1 MFAKLTILATL
12 AYLSIGTIPTAAAT
26 TAGAPVPRHIVAVF
40 DGNADREPRFTRIHR
55 YAELPL
61 NYLGYQVDYLDLSR
75 QPLPDQLD
83 ADVAAVLVWFEKP
96 PRESDRLVA
105 WAATVGRAGQPGGLR
120 MIALGNPGLP
130 LIGSRSDAAN
140 AYLARLGLEAKGY
153 EARFGVWSRP
163 VSLDPTMVG
172 FEREF
177 SIPPGRLSVL
187 AARAPAVSRLR
198 VASDPAGSVTSDLV
212 VTGPG
217 GGYAADAALVRE
229 DGSGFGRWILDPFAF
244 FQAVLDPGL
253 RPIPD
258 VSTLSGRRIFFSTIS
273 GEGWTTPAPAERL
286 DQAPELAGAIV
297 LDQFLNTY
305 PDIPATLSLVTG
317 DLDPALGGGFAAQG
331 AALAKAAFS
340 LPQVEPASR
349 SRTLPARWGFFED
362 YRRDRE
368 LAIVD
373 RLGRVAKPSDRSLVS
388 EAVSTLGRAFA
399 PPDANAYLG
408 RGGDAPRLYMLQ
420 PFDLDAETRGSLEA
434 VAALTPDRKAAAFAW
449 SGDAQPFEAALAS
462 VRAAG
467 AEAVGGGGGVD
478 DPTIPTL
485 TNVAPIGVQVGT
497 EHQIYA
503 ALSGDAA
510 FTNFW
515 SAPAHGFLRLDRTVE
530 ATESPRRLKPY
541 ELSYAAYS
549 ALGLGLRNAVHYH
562 LDRVRA
568 APLVPIA
575 GSEYAAIAQGFATT
589 RIVELGPLRWSVA
602 GRGALATLRFDRAGG
617 IELDSGRSEGIT
629 GSRREGETLYVGLDP
644 AREDAVVALRSRVPQ
659 DAGGVMEPPRRGFE
673 LDNARWQV
681 RDLARGS
688 CSVRFAAS
696 GFGPGEMSWRVPA
709 PGLYGIEVADPDS
722 GKRIY
727 WDQLTVG
734 PDDMLTTSV
743 PAVAAERPVVVSLS
757 RC

>member
-1 MFAKLTILATL
+1 MV
-12 AYLSIGTIPTAAAT
+12 
-26 TAGAPVPRHIVAVF
+26 VPRRILAVF

-75 QPLPDQLD
+75 EPLPAALD

-96 PRESDRLVA
+96 PRESDRFVD
-105 WAATVGRAGQPGGLR
+105 WAASVGRAGGDPRGLR
-120 MIALGNPGLP
+120 MVAFGNPGLP
-130 LIGSRSDAAN
+130 LIGNRSEAADT
-140 AYLARLGLEAKGY
+140 YLARLGLEAKGY
-153 EARFGVWSRP
+153 EARFGVWSR
-163 VSLDPTMVG
+163 VASLDPAMVG

-177 SIPPGRLSVL
+177 SVPPGRLPVV
-187 AARAPAVSRLR
+187 AARAPAASRLE
-198 VASDPAGSVTSDLV
+198 VASDPAGSATSDLV

-217 GGYAADAALVRE
+217 GGYADDAALVRD

-244 FQAVLDPGL
+244 LQAVLEPGL

-258 VSTLSGRRIFFSTIS
+258 VTTLSGRRIFFSTIS

-297 LDQFLNTY
+297 LDQFLNAY
-305 PDIPATLSLVTG
+305 PDVPATLSLVTG
-317 DLDPALGGGFAAQG
+317 DLDPALGGAFAAQG

-349 SRTLPARWGFFED
+349 SRTLPAHWGFFEG
-362 YRRDRE
+362 YRREQE

-373 RLGRVAKPSDRSLVS
+373 RLGRVARPADRSLVS

-399 PPDANAYLG
+399 PPDAGAYLG
-408 RGGDAPRLYMLQ
+408 RSGDAPRLYMLQ
-420 PFDLDAETRGSLEA
+420 PFDLDAETRGSIEA
-434 VAALTPDRKAAAFAW
+434 VAALAPDRKTAPAFAW
-449 SGDAQPFEAALAS
+449 SGDAQPFEAALAA

-485 TNVAPIGVQVGT
+485 TNLAPIGVEVGG
-497 EHQIYA
+497 EHQVYA

-515 SAPAHGFLRLDRTVE
+515 SAPAHGFLRLDRTVA
-530 ATESPRRLKPY
+530 ATEAPRRLKPY

-549 ALGLGLRNAVHYH
+549 ALGLGLRNAVRHH
-562 LDRVRA
+562 LDAVRS
-568 APLVPIA
+568 APVAPIT
-575 GSEYAAIAQGFATT
+575 GSEYAAIAQGFATA
-589 RIVELGPLRWSVA
+589 RITALGPLRWSVA
-602 GRGALATLRFDRAGG
+602 GRGALVTVRFDRAGG
-617 IELDSGRSEGIT
+617 YELDAAGSEGVT
-629 GSRREGETLYVGLDP
+629 GARREGGTLYVGLDP
-644 AREDAVVALRSRVPQ
+644 ARDEAVVALRSRAPQ
-659 DAGGVMEPPRRGFE
+659 DAGGVSEPPWRRFE

-681 RDLARGS
+681 RDVAQDS

-696 GFGPGEMSWRVPA
+696 GFGPGDMSWRVPA
-709 PGLYGIEVADPDS
+709 PGPYGIEVADADS

-727 WDQLTVG
+727 WDQVAVG
-734 PDDMLTTSV
+734 PDGLLTTSV
-743 PAVAAERPVVVSLS
+743 PAVAAERPVRVSLS
-757 RC
+757 GC